1 MARITVEDCLE
12 RIPDR
17 FELAVLAAHRARQ
30 YAGYVDMNP
39 ADKSHNRAVAALREI
54 ARGDIDVG
62 TLRRDYIRSHQLQ
75 SPDASPDDG
84 KTDEDTLLLQLIKAR
99 AAERDDERKGDHGPA
114 GA

>member
-30 YAGYVDMNP
+30 YAGYADINP
-39 ADKSHNRAVAALREI
+39 ADKGHNRAVAALREI

-75 SPDASPDDG
+75 LSDALPDDG
-84 KTDEDTLLLQLIKAR
+84 TMDEDTLLLQLIEAR
-99 AAERDDERKGDHGPA
+99 VAERDDKGKGDQK
-114 GA
+114 